1 MAKVKYNIKDDFISI
16 SERIH
21 NQSKVVHS
29 THSFDNMQVEAEKRT
44 TSAPSQFFLQKTRKN
59 AGMNRIINME

>member
-44 TSAPSQFFLQKTRKN
+44 RSTKYCASSQFFLQKTRKN
-59 AGMNRIINME
+59 AGMN